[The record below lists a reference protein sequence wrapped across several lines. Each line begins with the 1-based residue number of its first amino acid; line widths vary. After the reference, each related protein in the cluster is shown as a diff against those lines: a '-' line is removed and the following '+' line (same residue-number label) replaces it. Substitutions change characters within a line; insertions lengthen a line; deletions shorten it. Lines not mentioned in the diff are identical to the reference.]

1 MGHYFTND
9 LRLRNLP
16 SPIAFKRDRLS
27 QSAFFS
33 EEMGCL
39 VALVVL
45 VILCLF
51 TPFFVAAT
59 FIRDAVEWIMKF
71 AHWFAIGGGVFLG
84 AVLLLMLFDELMRQ
98 RQKRA
103 RRHRFNSSQR
113 GQGSGANFKID
124 DITLRGSSDDGAGDT
139 ARKPSPH
146 EVYLAKR
153 RKKNLGT

>member
-9 LRLRNLP
+9 LRFRNLP
-16 SPIAFKRDRLS
+16 GPIAFKRDRLA

-39 VALVVL
+39 VALVIL
-45 VILCLF
+45 VILCLL
-51 TPFFVAAT
+51 TPFFAAAT
-59 FIRDAVEWIMKF
+59 FIRDAFEWIMKF
-71 AHWFAIGGGVFLG
+71 AHWVAIGVGVLLG
-84 AVLLLMLFDELMRQ
+84 ALLLLMLFDELMRQ

-103 RRHRFNSSQR
+103 RRHQLNSSHR
-113 GQGSGANFKID
+113 GQGSGPNLKID
-124 DITLRGSSDDGAGDT
+124 DITLKGSSGNEGGDT
-139 ARKPSPH
+139 GRKPSPH